1 MRRTLTI
8 VATMALAALPAATY
22 DTAATTP
29 ADVGSITPADAP
41 ASVAWA
47 VRGSTGPFELEAFDD
62 PVLGTGVAVAGTTG
76 GVSLVTASG
85 ERWRSHDGYQL
96 AALAPVADLTGDGI
110 VDVAAGYYPNRLVVI
125 DGDTGFEAAELI
137 LPATPEGLAVGDAT
151 GDGVADLYVV
161 TRGGSSAA
169 AVKQHTVRLL
179 EGGSFE
185 EVWAVTMAV
194 DEGIV
199 MAADAGD
206 LDGDGRA
213 DLVFGT
219 RSNGPR
225 VHAWDADGT
234 EIWSTALGG
243 TISGV
248 VVADDGATVF
258 ATVTGT
264 KLSALDATDGSVL
277 WDAAGTSGF
286 ARLTSADLDGD
297 GADDAVWSIYG
308 AAGHSPTN
316 QVQAVAGADGTLLW
330 TVPTATPPKGLAV
343 GDLTGDGT
351 PDVAVTTQDPFGVS
365 GTGRQANHVS
375 AIDGGTGA
383 PLWTH
388 VVTGEQMTI
397 FADAA
402 IVDVTDDG
410 APEVVAAPYTD
421 VLLGLAAEDGTPVWE
436 APLGAPIQ
444 AAIAADLDQDGN
456 DEVVTASDDL
466 RIVARDGGTG
476 TARWATDVGV
486 EVSFLGTTTD
496 PSPDVIAVGRS
507 QAFRLDGD
515 TGAVAWTTTLPGW
528 IDSATTLTD
537 GPPLLAVGTRVS
549 GGIRTNP
556 WDGVTGAVTLLDV
569 DTGAVRWTVP
579 TPGGRVADLAAG
591 DATGDG
597 IADLAMATAGH
608 ASSIS
613 LLDGTALGTA
623 PKPVWTVPADS
634 AVTGVHIT
642 GGSVLA
648 VLPSADAVA
657 AYSGEDG
664 TESWRTTVES
674 ATPLGWADTDG
685 DGIDDAMLA
694 SDLFRPR
701 VTVVDGAEGTVVVDL
716 DTGLR
721 FLSAAA
727 WTDADADGDP
737 DLLLA
742 SDGGVYGEGAVFALD
757 GTAAVS
763 GTLVE
768 RWRYAAINA
777 WGLEPVAT
785 GDASSWFAYGFTT
798 LPAAGVMLTIG

>member
-1 MRRTLTI
+1 MQRTLTI

-22 DTAATTP
+22 ETGTTP
-29 ADVGSITPADAP
+29 PAAVGSITPADAP
-41 ASVAWA
+41 VSVAWA
-47 VRGSTGPFELEAFDD
+47 VRGSTGPFELETFDD
-62 PVLGTGVAVAGTTG
+62 PVLGTGVAAAGYTG

-96 AALAPVADLTGDGI
+96 TALAPVADLTGDGI
-110 VDVAAGYYPNRLVVI
+110 VDVAAGFYPHRVVVI
-125 DGDTGFEAAELI
+125 DGATGSAAAELSV
-137 LPATPEGLAVGDAT
+137 PAPPEGLAVGDAT

-161 TRGGSSAA
+161 TRGGWFDA

-179 EGGSFE
+179 EGGSLE

-225 VHAWDADGT
+225 VHAWDADG
-234 EIWSTALGG
+234 EGIWSTALGG
-243 TISGV
+243 TISGL

-258 ATVTGT
+258 ASVTGT
-264 KLSALDATDGSVL
+264 KLSALDATDGSVR

-286 ARLTSADLDGD
+286 ARLTAADLDGD

-308 AAGHSPTN
+308 AAGYSPTN
-316 QVQAVAGADGTLLW
+316 QVQAVAGEDGTLLW
-330 TVPTATPPKGLAV
+330 TVPTTTPPKGLAV

-351 PDVAVTTQDPFGVS
+351 PDVAVTTQDPFGVV

-375 AIDGGTGA
+375 AIEGRTGA

-388 VVTGEQMTI
+388 VVAGEQMTI
-397 FADAA
+397 FADVA
-402 IVDVTDDG
+402 IVDVTEDG
-410 APEVVAAPYTD
+410 TPEVVAAPYTD
-421 VLLGLAAEDGTPVWE
+421 VLLGLAAEDGSSVWE
-436 APLGAPIQ
+436 AALGAPIQ
-444 AAIAADLDQDGN
+444 AATAADLDHDGQD
-456 DEVVTASDDL
+456 EIITASDDL
-466 RIVARDGGTG
+466 RIVARDAATG
-476 TARWATDVGV
+476 TARWVTDVGV
-486 EVSFLGTTTD
+486 EVVFLATT
-496 PSPDVIAVGRS
+496 PGPAPDVIAVGRS
-507 QAFRLDGD
+507 QAFGLDGD
-515 TGAVAWTTTLPGW
+515 TGAVAWTTSLPGW
-528 IDSATTLTD
+528 IDSATVFTD
-537 GPPLLAVGTRVS
+537 GRPLLAIGSRVS

-556 WDGVTGAVTLLDV
+556 WDGATGTVTLVDV
-569 DTGAVRWTVP
+569 DTGAVRWTIP

-597 IADLAMATAGH
+597 VADVAVATAGYA
-608 ASSIS
+608 ASIT
-613 LLDGTALGTA
+613 LLDGTDLEMA
-623 PKPVWTVPADS
+623 PTPAWTVPADS
-634 AVTGVHIT
+634 SVIGVHVT

-648 VLPSADAVA
+648 VQPSADAVA
-657 AYSGEDG
+657 AYSGDDG

-685 DGIDDAMLA
+685 DGIDEAIVG

-701 VTVVDGAEGTVVVDL
+701 VAVVDGAEGTVVVDL

-727 WTDADADGDP
+727 WTDADADGDA

-742 SDGGVYGEGAVFALD
+742 SDGGVFGEGAVFALD
-757 GTAAVS
+757 GTAATS

-768 RWRYAAINA
+768 LWRYAAINA

-785 GDASSWFAYGFTT
+785 GDASNWFAYGFTA